1 MLNLVRPKSIFFSS
15 LNYNSQNCISSNI
28 KSNKRVISSK
38 KSITPIEFIKDK
50 NKFYISTFFD
60 KKETQKFLESKDIAL
75 MEMKLDDEV
84 ICIDSKDE
92 NDTGIINKMI
102 KSEIKRHK
110 NRSPNKN
117 EEKTK
122 DQKVRKRQTLSPE
135 KISKK
140 NNKKREKI
148 KIIVVLMALN
158 LI

>member
-84 ICIDSKDE
+84 IFIDSKYE
-92 NDTGIINKMI
+92 NDTVIINK
-102 KSEIKRHK
+102 KVNSEIKRHK
-110 NRSPNKN
+110 SRSPNKN
-117 EEKTK
+117 KKKLERKKLEKN
-122 DQKVRKRQTLSPE
+122 RL
-135 KISKK
+135 
-140 NNKKREKI
+140 
-148 KIIVVLMALN
+148 
-158 LI
+158 

>member
-1 MLNLVRPKSIFFSS
+1 MLNLVRLKSIFFSN
-15 LNYNSQNCISSNI
+15 LNYNSQNCFSSNI

-60 KKETQKFLESKDIAL
+60 KKETKKFLESKDIPL
-75 MEMKLDDEV
+75 MEMKLDDE
-84 ICIDSKDE
+84 IIFIDSKYE
-92 NDTGIINKMI
+92 NDTAIINKKV

-110 NRSPNKN
+110 SRSPNKN
-117 EEKTK
+117 KEKIREE
-122 DQKVRKRQTLSPE
+122 KVRKKKTFSPE